1 MNAAHRSVYVEALG
15 EAELPWIVYL
25 ADSALLADGRMLGR
39 LSIHVYTALPAAG
52 GVWRSACPQAR
63 FGSTMNTALL
73 IIDVQRALCT
83 GNERVFGIGVVIERI
98 NSLSCRARAA
108 AAPVVFVQHEEDE
121 GAFRSGTEGWEL
133 ADGLV
138 TAPGDLRVRKTTPNS
153 FHRTL
158 LQQLLQERRVERVV
172 ICGLQTEYCV
182 DTTLR
187 QALSL
192 GYRIVLAS
200 DAHSTV
206 DGVLMAPQIIAH
218 HNHTFR
224 NMNSFGPVIEVKP
237 TVDVAFD
244 T

>member
-1 MNAAHRSVYVEALG
+1 MH
-15 EAELPWIVYL
+15 
-25 ADSALLADGRMLGR
+25 
-39 LSIHVYTALPAAG
+39 TALI
-52 GVWRSACPQAR
+52 
-63 FGSTMNTALL
+63 

-83 GNERVFGIGVVIERI
+83 GDEQVFGIGAIIDRI
-98 NSLSCRARAA
+98 NSLSRRARAVD
-108 AAPVVFVQHEEDE
+108 APVVFVQHEEDE
-121 GAFRSGTEGWEL
+121 GAFRSGTEGWKL

-153 FHRTL
+153 FHRTELQKL
-158 LQQLLQERRVERVV
+158 LREREVERMA

-182 DTTLR
+182 DTTIR

-192 GYRIVLAS
+192 GYRVVLAS

-237 TVDVAFD
+237 AAEVVFD

>member
-1 MNAAHRSVYVEALG
+1 
-15 EAELPWIVYL
+15 
-25 ADSALLADGRMLGR
+25 
-39 LSIHVYTALPAAG
+39 
-52 GVWRSACPQAR
+52 
-63 FGSTMNTALL
+63 MNTALV

-83 GNERVFGIGVVIERI
+83 GDERVFGIGAVIDRI
-98 NSLSCRARAA
+98 NSLSGRARAA
-108 AAPVVFVQHEEDE
+108 GAPVVFVQHEDDE
-121 GAFRSGTEGWEL
+121 GAFRSGTDGWEL

-153 FHRTL
+153 FHRTELQGL
-158 LQQLLQERRVERVV
+158 LEERSVERVV

-187 QALSL
+187 HALTL
-192 GYRIVLAS
+192 GYRVVLAA

-206 DGVLMAPQIIAH
+206 DGVLLAAQVIAH

-237 TVDVAFD
+237 AAEVAFK

>member
-1 MNAAHRSVYVEALG
+1 VYRAERAGRLDSG
-15 EAELPWIVYL
+15 AEL
-25 ADSALLADGRMLGR
+25 S
-39 LSIHVYTALPAAG
+39 
-52 GVWRSACPQAR
+52 
-63 FGSTMNTALL
+63 TALL

-83 GNERVFGIGVVIERI
+83 GDEEVFGIGAVIDRI
-98 NSLSCRARAA
+98 NALSCRARASCM
-108 AAPVVFVQHEEDE
+108 PVIFVQHEEDE
-121 GAFRSGTEGWEL
+121 GPFRSGTQGWEL

-138 TAPGDLRVRKTTPNS
+138 AVKGDLRVRKTTPNS
-153 FHRTL
+153 FHRTELQKL
-158 LQQLLQERRVERVV
+158 LHERGVQRLV

-192 GYRIVLAS
+192 GYRVVLAS

-206 DGVLMAPQIIAH
+206 DGVLMAAQIIAH

-237 TVDVAFD
+237 TAEVAFD
-244 T
+244 A

>member
-1 MNAAHRSVYVEALG
+1 MK
-15 EAELPWIVYL
+15 
-25 ADSALLADGRMLGR
+25 
-39 LSIHVYTALPAAG
+39 
-52 GVWRSACPQAR
+52 
-63 FGSTMNTALL
+63 TALL

-83 GNERVFGIGVVIERI
+83 GDETVFGIGAVIDRI

-108 AAPVVFVQHEEDE
+108 NMPVVFVQHEEDE

-133 ADGLV
+133 ANGLI

-153 FHRTL
+153 FHRTE
-158 LQQLLQERRVERVV
+158 LQEQLQKRGVERVV

-187 QALSL
+187 HALSL
-192 GYRIVLAS
+192 GYRVVLAS

-206 DGVLMAPQIIAH
+206 DAVLMAAQIIAH
-218 HNHTFR
+218 HNQAFR

-237 TVDVAFD
+237 AAEVSFD
-244 T
+244 A